1 MKGKETKNWRERV
14 SLGKTKEEGKKKKRR
29 REER

>member
-1 MKGKETKNWRERV
+1 MEGEETKNWKERA

>member
-1 MKGKETKNWRERV
+1 MEGEETKNWRERT